1 MSSSQDVDG
10 AEARR
15 SKRRV
20 RVRKATPAET
30 TTTTGSAVDGA
41 AAPDIDDDM
50 GSSAA
55 AGESA
60 AEAAREDSS
69 AGPVK
74 TAAGRVRRKR
84 TPATTIDGGGV
95 DDSELTSAHQ
105 LALSEASTNGDVAVP
120 PLTAA
125 CDDNMAIDDGNDQ
138 RPPGDSAA
146 AHLLP
151 ASSDAP
157 KKSRGKRRVKNKER
171 PVAAAIQASNEE
183 HQLINGGI
191 DVCELTS
198 PHELPA
204 APAEAPVDKDVG
216 VHPSSAA
223 DDNVA
228 VDDGNYRPSDD
239 DQSPTH
245 LQPSEAPKK
254 SRGKRRAKNRERP
267 VATNVEHRPVNGQAA
282 EQMTSEQPPVNGL
295 QEDGSVSG
303 DWLTAVRSEDI
314 AVVRRL
320 AASAA
325 VDVNSTDEVSRK

>member
-30 TTTTGSAVDGA
+30 TTTTGSALDGA

-84 TPATTIDGGGV
+84 TPATTIDGGDV

-105 LALSEASTNGDVAVP
+105 LALSEAPTNGDVAVP

-138 RPPGDSAA
+138 RPPGDSA

-239 DQSPTH
+239 DKSPTH

-267 VATNVEHRPVNGQAA
+267 AATNVEHRPVNGQAA
-282 EQMTSEQPPVNGL
+282 EQITSEQPPVNGL
-295 QEDGSVSG
+295 QEDGGVSG